1 MSSDDISILSR
12 LLMRQFNVLN
22 VYTKSYIYVQSST
35 IPKAYYDQVF
45 SLIDQIDQ
53 IYPTIFSDNSVK
65 ICDFNLKLTHFVIGF
80 RGLAIW
86 NKFPTESEV
95 LY

>member
-12 LLMRQFNVLN
+12 LLMKQFNVLN
-22 VYTKSYIYVQSST
+22 VYTKSFIYVQSST

-45 SLIDQIDQ
+45 SLIDQI
-53 IYPTIFSDNSVK
+53 YPTIFSDNSIK